1 MSEKQLTLP
10 VIGMTCANCV
20 AAVERNA
27 KKAEGVT
34 DATVNFA
41 AEKVTVSYDLE
52 KVGGAEVAADV
63 IARIRRAGYD
73 VPTAE
78 VELPLLG
85 MTCANCAG
93 TIERRLKK
101 TDGVLDATVNLA
113 SERATVRFAPG
124 ATTRADLV
132 AAVRRAGYDVVETA
146 AEEDAVD
153 AEAAA
158 REAEIAHQR
167 RRLLVGAAFTLPLFL
182 LSMGRDLGLLGAWAG
197 AMWVD
202 WLFLLL
208 ATPVQFYV
216 GWDYYTGAFKSLRN
230 GSANMDVL
238 VALGSSVAYFYSVA
252 VLLALS
258 AGSMALGHHLYFE
271 TSAVIIT
278 LIVAGKLLEA
288 RAKGR
293 TSEAIKKLIG
303 LQPKT
308 ARVVRD
314 GVEMDVPVAEVVPGD
329 VLRVR
334 PGEKIPVDG
343 RVVDG
348 RSSVDE
354 SMITGESLPVDKAAG
369 DAVIGATLNR
379 QGLLTVAAE
388 RVGRDSVLSQIIR
401 MVESAQGS
409 KAPIQRVV
417 DRVAAWFV
425 PAVIVLALLTFA
437 IWLLAG
443 AGFVPALLRLIAVLV
458 IACPCAMGLATP
470 TSIMVGVGKGAEAG
484 ILFKNSAALEQAHR
498 LDAVVLDKTGTIT
511 RGEPAVTE
519 VVGIKQYSVFS
530 RSVGQSESTDALNT
544 DPLNT
549 DPLNTDPLNTDLLDT
564 DPLTTDHWL
573 RLAASAER
581 GSEHPLG
588 EAIVRAAEARGL
600 ALSSPEQFEAIAG
613 HGISA
618 VVDGQRV
625 LVGNRRLME
634 REGVALNGLA
644 ERAEEM
650 EAAARTTMWV
660 AVSVASGE
668 WRVASAVFATAPA
681 PAESASAD
689 ADVWSVALS
698 AEPLLATRHSPL
710 AAVALIGVADTIKD
724 GSAAAVRAL
733 REMGLTVVML
743 TGDNAATA
751 AAIGREAGIDRVLA
765 GVLPGEKAAY
775 VKQLQAEF
783 SRDGRE
789 GRVGMV
795 GDGINDAPALA
806 QADVGFAIG
815 TGTDVAMETAD
826 VTLMRG
832 DLRSVPQAIHL
843 SRATMRNIHQ
853 NLFWAFGYNVILIP
867 ISAGVLAPFDWAPA
881 FLRQLSPILAAGAMA
896 FSSISVVTNALRLR
910 SVALTTPD
918 NQ

>member
-1 MSEKQLTLP
+1 MSDKQLTLP

-27 KKAEGVT
+27 RKVEGVT
-34 DATVNFA
+34 DASVNFA
-41 AEKVTVSYDLE
+41 SEKVTVTYDPA
-52 KVGGAEVAADV
+52 VAGAGQVTSDV
-63 IARIRRAGYD
+63 IERIRRAGYD

-85 MTCANCAG
+85 MTCANCAA
-93 TIERRLKK
+93 TIERRLKRV
-101 TDGVLDATVNLA
+101 DGVVEAAVNLA
-113 SERATVRFAPG
+113 NERATVRYAPG
-124 ATTRADLV
+124 AVTRADLV
-132 AAVRRAGYDVVETA
+132 AAVRAAGYDVVETSA
-146 AEEDAVD
+146 GEEPAD

-158 REAEIAHQR
+158 REAEIAHQE
-167 RRLLVGAAFTLPLFL
+167 RRLLVGAIFTVPLFL
-182 LSMGRDLGLLGAWAG
+182 LSMGRDLGLLGAWAN
-197 AMWVD
+197 AAWVN
-202 WLFLLL
+202 WLFFAL

-252 VLLALS
+252 VLLALT

-278 LIVAGKLLEA
+278 LIVTGKLLEA

-308 ARVVRD
+308 ARVVRGD
-314 GVEMDVPVAEVVPGD
+314 VEVDVPVAEVAPGD
-329 VLRVR
+329 LLRVR

-354 SMITGESLPVDKAAG
+354 SMITGESLPVDKATG
-369 DAVIGATLNR
+369 DAVIGATINR
-379 QGLLTVAAE
+379 QGLLTVEAG
-388 RVGRDSVLSQIIR
+388 RVGKDTVLSQIIR
-401 MVESAQGS
+401 MVEQAQGS

-425 PAVIVLALLTFA
+425 PAVIVIALLTFA
-437 IWLLAG
+437 VWLLAG

-470 TSIMVGVGKGAEAG
+470 TSIMVGVGKGAEHG
-484 ILFKNSAALEQAHR
+484 ILFKNSAALEEAQR
-498 LDAVVLDKTGTIT
+498 LNAIVLDKTGTIT
-511 RGEPAVTE
+511 RGEPAVTD
-519 VVGIKQYSVFS
+519 VVVSDQWSVDNGS
-530 RSVGQSESTDALNT
+530 VGQWVSGSVGQSEG
-544 DPLNT
+544 
-549 DPLNTDPLNTDLLDT
+549 TDLLTT
-564 DPLTTDHWL
+564 DPLTTDHYL

-600 ALSSPEQFEAIAG
+600 ALGRPERFEAVTG
-613 HGISA
+613 HGVSA

-634 REGVALNGLA
+634 REGVHLNGLE
-644 ERAEEM
+644 ERAAAL
-650 EAAARTTMWV
+650 EAGARTVMWV
-660 AVSVASGE
+660 ACGDIATGG
-668 WRVASAVFATAPA
+668 FATGDAAPGNGTA
-681 PAESASAD
+681 GG
-689 ADVWSVALS
+689 
-698 AEPLLATRHSPL
+698 R
-710 AAVALIGVADTIKD
+710 AVALIGVADTIKE
-724 GSAAAVRAL
+724 GSAEAVRAL
-733 REMGLTVVML
+733 HDLGLTVVMM
-743 TGDNAATA
+743 TGDNQATA
-751 AAIGREAGIDRVLA
+751 EAIAAEVGIDRVFA
-765 GVLPGEKAAY
+765 GVLPGDKAAY
-775 VKQLQAEF
+775 VKQLQ
-783 SRDGRE
+783 DE
-789 GRVGMV
+789 GWRVGMV

-806 QADVGFAIG
+806 QADVGLAIG

-843 SRATMRNIHQ
+843 SQATMRNIHQ
-853 NLFWAFGYNVILIP
+853 NLFWAFGYNVVLIP
-867 ISAGVLAPFDWAPA
+867 IAAGVLAPFEWAPD

-910 SVALTTPD
+910 TVKL
-918 NQ
+918 